1 MRGPCVP
8 ASCADH
14 DGRVPSARVRDVT
27 DIGDE
32 LRAALLACWTDVVNA
47 GGAVGF
53 VPPVT
58 QDDVAPRLDATLA
71 SVRSGRD
78 ALCVLEV
85 DGEPAGFAFLV
96 ANDSPLRRHW
106 CNVHR
111 VQVHPAMQGAG
122 WGRVLMQGVHDIAR
136 SRGWEAVL
144 LSVRGGTGTEAF
156 YAGLGY
162 RPVGVIPAAL
172 RLAPGDDRD
181 ETWMR
186 FELRGRPGDRQVT
199 T

>member
-1 MRGPCVP
+1 M
-8 ASCADH
+8 
-14 DGRVPSARVRDVT
+14 PSARVRDVR
-27 DIGDE
+27 DVDEE

-58 QDDVAPRLDATLA
+58 PDDVAPRLDATLA
-71 SVRSGRD
+71 PVRAGRD
-78 ALCVLEV
+78 ALCLLEV

-111 VQVHPAMQGAG
+111 VQVHPSRQGAG
-122 WGRVLMQGVHDIAR
+122 WGRVLMRGVHDIAR
-136 SRGWEAVL
+136 NRGWEFAL

-156 YAGLGY
+156 YARLGY
-162 RPVGVIPAAL
+162 REVGRILTAL
-172 RLAPGDDRD
+172 RVAPGDDCD
-181 ETWMR
+181 EVSMVR
-186 FELRGRPGDRQVT
+186 PLRPPAAT
-199 T
+199 

>member
-1 MRGPCVP
+1 
-8 ASCADH
+8 
-14 DGRVPSARVRDVT
+14 VPSARVRDVR
-27 DIGDE
+27 DVDDE
-32 LRAALLACWTDVVNA
+32 LRAALLVCWTDVVNA

-58 QDDVAPRLDATLA
+58 SDDVAPRLDATLA
-71 SVRSGRD
+71 PVRAGRD
-78 ALCVLEV
+78 ALCLLEV

-111 VQVHPAMQGAG
+111 VQVHPSRQGAG
-122 WGRVLMQGVHDIAR
+122 WGRVLMRGVHDIAR
-136 SRGWEAVL
+136 NRGWEFLL

-162 RPVGVIPAAL
+162 EPVGLIPGAL

-186 FELRGRPGDRQVT
+186 LVLRGRAGDGEGT